1 MFSLVV
7 RLWNGL
13 NTIAPCL
20 FIPGNGH
27 FVMARSLISS
37 RSQRA
42 VDFVRLYHEVHLN
55 EDDMEENFI
64 KGSGPGGQK
73 VNKSSNCV
81 QLIHKPT
88 GIIIKV
94 SLLEYLKLR
103 KLTWLTAK
111 VNPPNGGF

>member
-1 MFSLVV
+1 MITSRCKKKTEMFPLVA
-7 RLWNGL
+7 RLWNGV
-13 NTIAPCL
+13 NTIVPRL
-20 FIPGNGH
+20 LSRNLNGH
-27 FVMARSLISS
+27 FVMASSLISS

-64 KGSGPGGQK
+64 KGWGPGGQK

-88 GIIIKV
+88 GIMIKV
-94 SLLEYLKLR
+94 
-103 KLTWLTAK
+103 
-111 VNPPNGGF
+111 